1 MLIYII
7 LLIISSINLFLS
19 DTEIIILEKEN
30 NLNKE
35 VIIENVPE
43 IEEIK
48 EIMLY
53 AG

>member
-7 LLIISSINLFLS
+7 LLIISSINLFLY

-35 VIIENVPE
+35 VIIEKILE

-48 EIMLY
+48 EIMIY